1 VLPDLLM
8 DGAGVDDDEEHAKRG
23 SRTTK
28 ERKAALDEVAEV
40 SPVAPSRPAAAPP
53 LTHHSSSVQTLSA
66 NLDAFFDLL
75 LDASSGPASAAAAG
89 STSLSAG
96 AGLISGTA
104 PPEAHRARATEA
116 RLDADSAARR
126 HLEQLLLRLDF
137 SGWWSARSNA
147 GSAAQREDEVEA
159 EKQAQQ
165 E

>member
-1 VLPDLLM
+1 M

-23 SRTTK
+23 SRTVK

-40 SPVAPSRPAAAPP
+40 SPVAPSSRPAAAPP
-53 LTHHSSSVQTLSA
+53 LTHHSFLPQTLSA

-147 GSAAQREDEVEA
+147 GSAAPREDEHEA